1 MAIDISFY
9 RAQAAKAQAEA
20 DAALLDNVRDRC
32 MRSVAAFEAMASRQE
47 QIATSRAA
55 REAATV
61 HQVTEAATAG

>member
-1 MAIDISFY
+1 MATDISFY

-20 DAALLDNVRDRC
+20 DTAQLDNVRERC
-32 MRSVAAFEAMASRQE
+32 MRSVAAFEAMAERQE

-61 HQVTEAATAG
+61 RAMEPATAG